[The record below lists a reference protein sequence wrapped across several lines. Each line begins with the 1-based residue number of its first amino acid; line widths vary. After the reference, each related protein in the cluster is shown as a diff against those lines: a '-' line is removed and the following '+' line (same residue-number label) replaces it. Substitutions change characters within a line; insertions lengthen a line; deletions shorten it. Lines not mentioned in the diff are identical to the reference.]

1 VLRYLDQPAVLL
13 GILIALCVG
22 ILAHN
27 AAQVLVASALGDPLP
42 RRSGRLT
49 WRPEKQASIFS
60 AVAMVIVGV
69 GWAEPVPMSDHWRR
83 LRYKVSAA
91 VLAGPIAYALLAAIT
106 LAAMRGA
113 QPVVLVKSDRWA
125 GYVSDSFSAKLL
137 AAMAFT
143 FCALTVLSLI
153 PLPPTDGGRLL
164 FTLGGTSPGWGN
176 ARYQL
181 EERNF
186 GLALILAILLL
197 PIVFAGFPSVVG
209 QLAPEMYKG
218 LANLFNAKTA
228 VLG

>member
-1 VLRYLDQPAVLL
+1 VLRYLDQPAPLL
-13 GILIALCVG
+13 GILIALYIG
-22 ILAHN
+22 LLAHD
-27 AAQVLVASALGDPLP
+27 AAQVLVASALGDPMP
-42 RRSGRLT
+42 KRSGRLT
-49 WRPEKQASIFS
+49 LRPEKHASIFS

-69 GWAEPVPMSDHWRR
+69 GWAEPIPMNDHWRR
-83 LRYKVSAA
+83 LRYRISAA
-91 VLAGPIAYALLAAIT
+91 VIAGPIVYVLLAAIT
-106 LAAMRGA
+106 IAGMRA
-113 QPVVLVKSDRWA
+113 VSPVILVKSDRWA
-125 GYVSDSFSAKLL
+125 GYVSNSFSAKLL

-143 FCALTVLSLI
+143 FCAMTVLSLI

-197 PIVFAGFPSVVG
+197 PILFQGFPSVVG
-209 QLAPEMYKG
+209 QLAPEIYKG